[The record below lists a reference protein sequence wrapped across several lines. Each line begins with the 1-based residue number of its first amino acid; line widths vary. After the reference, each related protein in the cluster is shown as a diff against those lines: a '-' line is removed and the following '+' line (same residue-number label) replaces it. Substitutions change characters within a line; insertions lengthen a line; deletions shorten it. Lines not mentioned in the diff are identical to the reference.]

1 MMDTK
6 IERITGADR
15 VRLRPAVVFGSDGPE
30 GALCAVKMLLD
41 VLSADP
47 EFTRLDVTR
56 QEDGSIKISM
66 DGQGLYL
73 GSGQPED
80 DLLWKERF
88 DEIPCSSAYDKHV
101 PDLSSYFRKTDVFEE
116 FDLCAVQYAS
126 EFMDVT
132 VVRNGLEFKLH
143 FEKGEN
149 KGGLTVLPAQSPN
162 GSRIHFRLDDTVF
175 SSVAFSEDAVLNYI
189 QQLNVSFPQH
199 CFRFHR
205 IAEISKM
212 SNEA

>member
-1 MMDTK
+1 MMDIK

-132 VVRNGLEFKLH
+132 VCRDGLEFRLH

-149 KGGLTVLPAQSPN
+149 KGGLRVLPTRQPN
-162 GSRIHFRLDDTVF
+162 GTHIRFRLDDTVF
-175 SSVAFSEDAVLNYI
+175 SSTQFPREAVAEYLREKQS
-189 QQLNVSFPQH
+189 
-199 CFRFHR
+199 
-205 IAEISKM
+205 
-212 SNEA
+212 

>member
-1 MMDTK
+1 MDTK

-41 VLSADP
+41 VLAADP
-47 EFTRLDVTR
+47 DFTRLDVTQ
-56 QEDGSIKISM
+56 QEDGSLEITM

-80 DLLWKERF
+80 DLIWKDRF
-88 DEIPCSSAYDKHV
+88 DEIPCFSPYEKHT
-101 PDLSSYFRKTDVFEE
+101 PDLSAYFRAGGDFEE

-132 VVRNGLEFKLH
+132 VYRAGLEFRLH

-149 KGGLTVLPAQSPN
+149 KGGLAVLPTQHPS
-162 GSRIHFRLDDTVF
+162 GTHIHFRLDEEVF
-175 SSVAFSEDAVLNYI
+175 SSTQFPREAVLEYLREK
-189 QQLNVSFPQH
+189 QS
-199 CFRFHR
+199 
-205 IAEISKM
+205 
-212 SNEA
+212 